1 VSFFENKKAVV
12 FDFDG
17 VLLESTGI
25 KTWAFGELYK
35 KYGKEVQDK
44 VVEYQMNNG
53 GVNRADKF
61 RYFHEVILNLEIS
74 NSEVNSLSNKFR
86 ELIFEKLK
94 LAPVTL
100 FSSEVLSLLKKKE
113 FLLYCI
119 SASPT
124 EELNEILEYKKLR
137 NFFIMTYGGPNS
149 KEKNFELLS
158 LGEDICFSDM
168 VYIGDSKIDLIS
180 SSNKN
185 INFIGYGRDVPKWGR
200 GQRWIHNWKELL
212 IDYDC

>member
-1 VSFFENKKAVV
+1 MVQRKQ
-12 FDFDG
+12 
-17 VLLESTGI
+17 STGI

-94 LAPVTL
+94 LACSTR
-100 FSSEVLSLLKKKE
+100 FS
-113 FLLYCI
+113 
-119 SASPT
+119 
-124 EELNEILEYKKLR
+124 
-137 NFFIMTYGGPNS
+137 
-149 KEKNFELLS
+149 
-158 LGEDICFSDM
+158 
-168 VYIGDSKIDLIS
+168 
-180 SSNKN
+180 
-185 INFIGYGRDVPKWGR
+185 
-200 GQRWIHNWKELL
+200 L
-212 IDYDC
+212 IDFL